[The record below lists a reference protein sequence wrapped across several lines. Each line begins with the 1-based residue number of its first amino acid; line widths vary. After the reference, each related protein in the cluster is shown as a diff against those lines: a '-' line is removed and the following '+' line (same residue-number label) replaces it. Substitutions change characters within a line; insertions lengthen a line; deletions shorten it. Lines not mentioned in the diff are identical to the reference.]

1 MKLLI
6 APAQHVRILLRRSR
20 SSYELTLL
28 SKERNSYGLGC
39 FRCALQ
45 RLSGKARQSYGFS
58 LECTSF
64 LDENQQVTFF
74 FSHFARCIRQNTGKE
89 TSDETGKWNIRWDG
103 KMKHQMRQQR
113 RQQMR
118 WQNETSD
125 DTGKWNCKGDRH
137 LYARATCC
145 KASMLHTKNDKTKLK
160 LGKLKRS
167 WRELEGV
174 GESWRGRKKDQ
185 IGRWSIQEEKE
196 V

>member
-1 MKLLI
+1 MLI

-74 FSHFARCIRQNTGKE
+74 FSHFARCIRHNTGKE
-89 TSDETGKWNIRWDG
+89 TADEMGKWDSRWDSKGDNKWDG
-103 KMKHQMRQQR
+103 KMRL
-113 RQQMR
+113 QMR
-118 WQNETSD
+118 WQNV
-125 DTGKWNCKGDRH
+125 KAKRDRH

-145 KASMLHTKNDKTKLK
+145 KASMLHTKNDKTKFKAQL
-160 LGKLKRS
+160 LKR
-167 WRELEGV
+167 RK
-174 GESWRGRKKDQ
+174 RGSQEHRTR
-185 IGRWSIQEEKE
+185 GWSIQEE
-196 V
+196 

>member
-1 MKLLI
+1 MILKLLI

-28 SKERNSYGLGC
+28 LKERNSYGLGC

-74 FSHFARCIRQNTGKE
+74 FSHFARCIRHNTGKE
-89 TSDETGKWNIRWDG
+89 TSDEMRKCDG
-103 KMKHQMRQQR
+103 K
-113 RQQMR
+113 
-118 WQNETSD
+118 
-125 DTGKWNCKGDRH
+125 GDGH

-167 WRELEGV
+167 WR
-174 GESWRGRKKDQ
+174 GRKKDQ
-185 IGRWSIQEEKE
+185 IGR
-196 V
+196 